1 MSYYWY
7 TIDMK
12 ERNKLEAETESK
24 TKISIK
30 IIEINNNAI
39 NKVLK
44 SLKLW
49 DINKRL
55 QQKEVTKFQVR
66 ISSEAQE

>member
-1 MSYYWY
+1 
-7 TIDMK
+7 MK
-12 ERNKLEAETESK
+12 ESKKLEAETESK

-44 SLKLW
+44 SLK
-49 DINKRL
+49 I
-55 QQKEVTKFQVR
+55 
-66 ISSEAQE
+66 